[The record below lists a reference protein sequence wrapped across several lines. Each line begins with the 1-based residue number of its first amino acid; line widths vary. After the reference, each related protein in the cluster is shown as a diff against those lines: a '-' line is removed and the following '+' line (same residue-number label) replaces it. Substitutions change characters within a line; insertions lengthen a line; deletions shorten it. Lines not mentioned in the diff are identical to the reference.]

1 MLGAP
6 PKLLAVVSKQYRG
19 GSGAMRSAV
28 YNLSILKM
36 VNPAARAA
44 HGLNRVLPILIFSAG
59 LSGQAL
65 DWSKAEGQLAKQIAA
80 VTGPGAVA
88 VRLENRSSLT
98 KKDADAANSR
108 LQADLEVLGVRAVK
122 PEQAAATV
130 AVSLSEN
137 PTSYV
142 WVAEIHLGAA
152 ESSVVM
158 VSFLRAGGPAFSR
171 ESFPITLRKI
181 PLWSQEDRILD
192 VAVLEE
198 DPPPNP
204 APKHIAV
211 LDAEKVSVYR
221 LQSGKWQREQAL
233 NISHAG
239 PWPRD
244 LRGRLIAG
252 KDHLFDVYLPGLLCH
267 TSAAL
272 PLTLSCRQSD
282 DPWPLVWRP
291 VNPETG
297 TSKGTL
303 SVASPVNAFFAPTRN
318 FFTGVLS
325 PGIGAFTTI
334 SKFYSAAFLPRN
346 QYMLGVFAAV
356 DGQIHLVDGVTDQA
370 ASLGWG
376 SEVTSLQTTCG
387 AGWQV
392 LATSS
397 GDNPGDSVRAYELAD
412 RDPVPV
418 SMAADFAGE
427 ITALWTEIK
436 GDTAVA
442 VARNQRTGDYEA
454 FRLAATCNQ

>member
-1 MLGAP
+1 M
-6 PKLLAVVSKQYRG
+6 VSKQYRG
-19 GSGAMRSAV
+19 GSGAMCIAV
-28 YNLSILKM
+28 YNLPISKM
-36 VNPAARAA
+36 MNPAARAA

-65 DWSKAEGQLAKQIAA
+65 DWSKAEQQFAKQIAA

-88 VRLENRSSLT
+88 VRQENRSSLS

-108 LQADLEVLGVRAVK
+108 LQADLEALGVRAVT

-158 VSFLRAGGPAFSR
+158 VSFLRAGGPAFSH

-211 LDAEKVSVYR
+211 LDAERVSVYR
-221 LQSGKWQREQAL
+221 LQGGKWQREQAL
-233 NISHAG
+233 NISSAG

-252 KDHLFDVYLPGLLCH
+252 KDHLFDVYLPGVLCH

-282 DPWPLVWRP
+282 DPWPLVGRP
-291 VNPETG
+291 VDPEAG
-297 TSKGTL
+297 TSTDSSFLGISKSTL
-303 SVASPVNAFFAPTRN
+303 SVGSPVNAFFASTRN
-318 FFTGVLS
+318 FFTGALS
-325 PGIGAFTTI
+325 PGIGKFTTI
-334 SKFYSAAFLPRN
+334 PKFYSAAFLPRN
-346 QYMLGVFAAV
+346 KYMLGVFAAV

-376 SEVTSLQTTCG
+376 SDVASVRTTCG
-387 AGWQV
+387 IGWQV

-397 GDNPGDSVRAYELAD
+397 GNNPGDSVRAYELAD

>member
-1 MLGAP
+1 
-6 PKLLAVVSKQYRG
+6 
-19 GSGAMRSAV
+19 MRSAV
-28 YNLSILKM
+28 YNLPIPTM
-36 VNPAARAA
+36 VNPAERAA
-44 HGLNRVLPILIFSAG
+44 HGLNRVLAILIFSAG

-65 DWSKAEGQLAKQIAA
+65 DWSKAEQQLAKQIAG

-88 VRLENRSSLT
+88 VRLENRSSLA

-108 LQADLEVLGVRAVK
+108 LKADLEALGVHAVT
-122 PEQAAATV
+122 PEQATATV

-158 VSFLRAGGPAFSR
+158 VSFPRAGGPAFSH

-211 LDAEKVSVYR
+211 LDAERVSLYR
-221 LQSGKWQREQAL
+221 LQGGKWQREQTL
-233 NISHAG
+233 NISPAG

-244 LRGRLIAG
+244 PRGRLIAG
-252 KDHLFDVYLPGLLCH
+252 KDRLFDVYLPGVLCH
-267 TSAAL
+267 SSAAL
-272 PLTLSCRQSD
+272 PLILSCRQSD
-282 DPWPLVWRP
+282 DPWPLQGRP
-291 VNPETG
+291 VDPEAG
-297 TSKGTL
+297 TSTDSSFLGT
-303 SVASPVNAFFAPTRN
+303 SSAASPVTAFFAPTRN
-318 FFTGVLS
+318 FFTGALS
-325 PGIGAFTTI
+325 PGIGKFTTI
-334 SKFYSAAFLPRN
+334 PKFYSAAFLPRN
-346 QYMLGVFAAV
+346 KYMLGVFAAV

-376 SEVTSLQTTCG
+376 SDVASVQTTCG
-387 AGWQV
+387 TGWQV

-427 ITALWTEIK
+427 ITALWTENK
-436 GDTAVA
+436 GNTAVA
-442 VARNQRTGDYEA
+442 VVRNQRTGDYEA

>member
-1 MLGAP
+1 
-6 PKLLAVVSKQYRG
+6 
-19 GSGAMRSAV
+19 MRCAGAV
-28 YNLSILKM
+28 YNLPVPKM
-36 VNPAARAA
+36 VNSAARAA
-44 HGLNRVLPILIFSAG
+44 HGLNLVLPILIFSAG
-59 LSGQAL
+59 LSGQAV
-65 DWSKAEGQLAKQIAA
+65 DWSKAEQQLARQIAG

-108 LQADLEVLGVRAVK
+108 LQADLEALGVHAVK

-142 WVAEIHLGAA
+142 WVAEIQLGAA
-152 ESSVVM
+152 ESSVLM
-158 VSFLRAGGPAFSR
+158 VSFLRAGGPAFSH

-181 PLWSQEDRILD
+181 PLWSQENRILD

-211 LDAEKVSVYR
+211 LDAEKVSVYI
-221 LQSGKWQREQAL
+221 LQGGKWQREQAF

-252 KDHLFDVYLPGLLCH
+252 KDHLFDVYLPGVLCR

-272 PLTLSCRQSD
+272 PLTLGCRQSD

-297 TSKGTL
+297 ASKGTL
-303 SVASPVNAFFAPTRN
+303 SIASAVNAFFAPTRN
-318 FFTGVLS
+318 FFTGALS

-346 QYMLGVFAAV
+346 QYLLGVFAGV

-376 SEVTSLQTTCG
+376 SDVASVQTMCG
-387 AGWQV
+387 IGWQV

-397 GDNPGDSVRAYELAD
+397 GNNPGDSVRAYELAD

>member
-1 MLGAP
+1 
-6 PKLLAVVSKQYRG
+6 
-19 GSGAMRSAV
+19 MRCAGAV
-28 YNLSILKM
+28 YNLPIPKM
-36 VNPAARAA
+36 VNSAARAA
-44 HGLNRVLPILIFSAG
+44 YGLNLVLPVLIFSAG
-59 LSGQAL
+59 LSGQAV
-65 DWSKAEGQLAKQIAA
+65 DWSKAEQQLARQIAG

-108 LQADLEVLGVRAVK
+108 LQADLEALGVHAVK

-142 WVAEIHLGAA
+142 WVAEIQLGAA
-152 ESSVVM
+152 ESSVLM
-158 VSFLRAGGPAFSR
+158 VSFLRAGGPAFSHQ
-171 ESFPITLRKI
+171 SFPITLRKI
-181 PLWSQEDRILD
+181 PLWSQENRILD

-211 LDAEKVSVYR
+211 LDAEKVSVYTLR
-221 LQSGKWQREQAL
+221 GGKWQREQAFS
-233 NISHAG
+233 ISHAG

-244 LRGRLIAG
+244 LRGRVIAG
-252 KDHLFDVYLPGLLCH
+252 KDHLFDIYLPGVLCR

-356 DGQIHLVDGVTDQA
+356 DGQIHLVDGVTEQA

>member
-1 MLGAP
+1 VRCAG
-6 PKLLAVVSKQYRG
+6 
-19 GSGAMRSAV
+19 AV
-28 YNLSILKM
+28 YNLPIPKM
-36 VNPAARAA
+36 VNSAARAA
-44 HGLNRVLPILIFSAG
+44 HGLNLVLPILIFSAG
-59 LSGQAL
+59 LSGQAV
-65 DWSKAEGQLAKQIAA
+65 DWSKAEQQLARQIAG

-108 LQADLEVLGVRAVK
+108 LQADLEALGVHAVK
-122 PEQAAATV
+122 PGQAAATV

-142 WVAEIHLGAA
+142 WVAEIQLGAA
-152 ESSVVM
+152 ESSVLM
-158 VSFLRAGGPAFSR
+158 VSFLRAGGPAFSH

-181 PLWSQEDRILD
+181 PLWSQEHRILD

-221 LQSGKWQREQAL
+221 LQGGKWQREQAFS
-233 NISHAG
+233 ISHAG

-244 LRGRLIAG
+244 LRGRVIAG
-252 KDHLFDVYLPGLLCH
+252 KDHLFDVYLPGVLCR

-297 TSKGTL
+297 TSKGTSSAAL
-303 SVASPVNAFFAPTRN
+303 PVKAFFAPTRN
-318 FFTGVLS
+318 FFTGALS

-334 SKFYSAAFLPRN
+334 SKFYSAAFLQRN
-346 QYMLGVFAAV
+346 QYLLGVFAAV

-376 SEVTSLQTTCG
+376 SDVASLQTTCG
-387 AGWQV
+387 IGWQV

>member
-1 MLGAP
+1 
-6 PKLLAVVSKQYRG
+6 
-19 GSGAMRSAV
+19 MRCAGAV
-28 YNLSILKM
+28 YNLPIPKM

-44 HGLNRVLPILIFSAG
+44 HGLNLVLPILIFSAG
-59 LSGQAL
+59 LSGQAV
-65 DWSKAEGQLAKQIAA
+65 DWSKAEQQLARQIAG

-108 LQADLEVLGVRAVK
+108 LQADLEALGVHAVK

-142 WVAEIHLGAA
+142 WVAEIQLGAA
-152 ESSVVM
+152 ESSVLM
-158 VSFLRAGGPAFSR
+158 VSFLRAGGPAFSH

-181 PLWSQEDRILD
+181 PLWSQENRILD

-211 LDAEKVSVYR
+211 LDAEKVSVYT
-221 LQSGKWQREQAL
+221 LQGGKWQREQAF

-244 LRGRLIAG
+244 LRGRVIAG
-252 KDHLFDVYLPGLLCH
+252 KDHLFDVYLPGVLCR

-303 SVASPVNAFFAPTRN
+303 SAALPVNAFFAPTRN
-318 FFTGVLS
+318 FFTGALS

-346 QYMLGVFAAV
+346 QYLLGVFAAV

-376 SEVTSLQTTCG
+376 SDVASLQTTCG
-387 AGWQV
+387 IGWQV
-392 LATSS
+392 LATSA

>member
-1 MLGAP
+1 VRCAG
-6 PKLLAVVSKQYRG
+6 
-19 GSGAMRSAV
+19 AV
-28 YNLSILKM
+28 YNLPIPKM

-44 HGLNRVLPILIFSAG
+44 HGLNLVLPILIFSAG
-59 LSGQAL
+59 LSGQAV
-65 DWSKAEGQLAKQIAA
+65 DWSKAEQQLAKQIAG

-108 LQADLEVLGVRAVK
+108 LQADLEALGVHAVK

-142 WVAEIHLGAA
+142 WVAEIQLGAA
-152 ESSVVM
+152 ESSVLM
-158 VSFLRAGGPAFSR
+158 VSFLRAGGPAFSH

-181 PLWSQEDRILD
+181 PLWSQANRILD

-211 LDAEKVSVYR
+211 LDAEKVSVYT
-221 LQSGKWQREQAL
+221 LQSGKWQREQAFS
-233 NISHAG
+233 ISHAG

-244 LRGRLIAG
+244 LRGRVIAG
-252 KDHLFDVYLPGLLCH
+252 KDHLFDVYLPGVLCR

-272 PLTLSCRQSD
+272 PLSLSCRQSD

-303 SVASPVNAFFAPTRN
+303 SAASPVNAFFAPTRN
-318 FFTGVLS
+318 FFTGALS

-346 QYMLGVFAAV
+346 QYLLGVFAAV

-376 SEVTSLQTTCG
+376 SDVASLQTTCG
-387 AGWQV
+387 IGWQV

>member
-1 MLGAP
+1 
-6 PKLLAVVSKQYRG
+6 
-19 GSGAMRSAV
+19 MRCAGAV
-28 YNLSILKM
+28 YNLPIPKM

-44 HGLNRVLPILIFSAG
+44 HGLNLVLPILIFSAG
-59 LSGQAL
+59 LSGQAV
-65 DWSKAEGQLAKQIAA
+65 DWSKAEQQLARQIAG

-108 LQADLEVLGVRAVK
+108 LQADLEALGVHAVK

-142 WVAEIHLGAA
+142 WVAEIQLGAA
-152 ESSVVM
+152 ESSILM
-158 VSFLRAGGPAFSR
+158 VSFLRAGGPAFSH

-181 PLWSQEDRILD
+181 PLWSQENRILD

-211 LDAEKVSVYR
+211 LDAEKVSVYT
-221 LQSGKWQREQAL
+221 LQGGKWQREQAF

-244 LRGRLIAG
+244 LRGRVIAG
-252 KDHLFDVYLPGLLCH
+252 KDHLFDVYLPGVLCR
-267 TSAAL
+267 TSAAS

-291 VNPETG
+291 ETG
-297 TSKGTL
+297 TSRGTL
-303 SVASPVNAFFAPTRN
+303 SIALPVKAFFAPTRN
-318 FFTGVLS
+318 FFTGALS

-346 QYMLGVFAAV
+346 QYLLGVFAGV

-376 SEVTSLQTTCG
+376 SDVASLQTTCG
-387 AGWQV
+387 VGWQV

>member
-1 MLGAP
+1 MVHAP
-6 PKLLAVVSKQYRG
+6 HEPLAVVSKEYRG
-19 GSGAMRSAV
+19 RDGPMRGAV
-28 YNLSILKM
+28 YNLPIPKM
-36 VNPAARAA
+36 ANPAARAA
-44 HGLNRVLPILIFSAG
+44 HGLSLVLTILTLSFG
-59 LSGQAL
+59 LSAQAV
-65 DWSKAEGQLAKQIAA
+65 DWSQAEQQLAKRIAE
-80 VTGPGAVA
+80 VTGPGAIA
-88 VRLENRSSLT
+88 VSLENRSSLT
-98 KKDADAANSR
+98 KKDADAGISR
-108 LQADLEVLGVRAVK
+108 LQADLEAFGVRPVK
-122 PEQAAATV
+122 LEQAAATV

-142 WVAEIHLGAA
+142 WVAEIHLGPA

-158 VSFLRAGGPAFSR
+158 VSFPRAGNAAFSR
-171 ESFPITLRKI
+171 ESFPIALRKI
-181 PLWSQEDRILD
+181 PLWAQEDRILD

-221 LQSGKWQREQAL
+221 LQGGKWQREQSL

-244 LRGRLIAG
+244 LRGRLIAA
-252 KDHLFDVYLPGLLCH
+252 KDHLFDVHLPGVLCH

-282 DPWPLVWRP
+282 DPWPLVGRSVSP
-291 VNPETG
+291 GTG
-297 TSKGTL
+297 TSETL
-303 SVASPVNAFFAPTRN
+303 SVSSPVNAFFAPTRN
-318 FFTGVLS
+318 FFTGALS
-325 PGIGAFTTI
+325 PGMGRFTTI
-334 SKFYSAAFLPRN
+334 PKFYSAAFLPRHG
-346 QYMLGVFAAV
+346 YVLGLFAAV
-356 DGQIHLVDGVTDQA
+356 DGQVHVVDGVTDRA
-370 ASLGWG
+370 ASMGWG
-376 SEVTSLQTTCG
+376 SDLASVRTTCG
-387 AGWQV
+387 SGWQV

-397 GDNPGDSVRAYELAD
+397 GNDTADSVRAYEFAD

-418 SMAADFAGE
+418 SMGAGFAGE
-427 ITALWTEIK
+427 ITALWTETK